1 MAGISW
7 SPDGKWIAYTSREQA
22 TNQVFVGAF
31 PGPGTKKQVSF
42 AGGSNPVWR
51 RDGRAL
57 FYLDDSGNLCEA
69 EVSLRNGDLSVGN
82 ATILFR
88 SDNTTLSG
96 QGLTYD
102 VTPDGRFIV
111 NTLSQENQTEIVV
124 VSNWNAKLKK

>member
-1 MAGISW
+1 M
-7 SPDGKWIAYTSREQA
+7 
-22 TNQVFVGAF
+22 
-31 PGPGTKKQVSF
+31 
-42 AGGSNPVWR
+42 
-51 RDGRAL
+51 

-69 EVSLRNGDLSVGN
+69 ELSLRNGDLSVGN
-82 ATILFR
+82 ATVLFR